1 MYLRGRHL
9 LVLGGTAVLAI
20 VVVLGGVVMTG
31 QAATVQQVVATNVCQ
46 PSPNAKPGTT
56 IGCVLT
62 VTNNGANSANS
73 VVVSDLVS
81 GGGTLLTT
89 SNSRCTISGNTL
101 TCTIG
106 KLTGAGTS
114 GATFSETHDIQL
126 PDSIPGAVDQTV
138 SGRYSPKPN
147 SRDSDQIGPVL
158 TTTTLDDSDDFDAKL
173 AKIDGDSVQTGQSIS
188 GSNPYSTGATV
199 SGTTAF
205 ASGLWVREVG
215 SPTPDVCPDGCY
227 GAQMIEFHINPLTG
241 TPYPASF
248 TMTIVIAGE
257 AIGAGT
263 KKEDLD
269 VRHHTTSGTYL
280 TPNCTTPP
288 ALPATDPTGDCVV
301 SKSIEPSTKEATIV
315 ITGPGTGNGPWGV
328 G

>member
-1 MYLRGRHL
+1 
-9 LVLGGTAVLAI
+9 
-20 VVVLGGVVMTG
+20 MTG

-46 PSPNAKPGTT
+46 PSPSAKPGTT

-62 VTNNGANSANS
+62 VTNNGTNSANS
-73 VVVSDLVS
+73 VIVANVVDA
-81 GGGTLLTT
+81 GATFLTT
-89 SNSRCTISGNTL
+89 SDSRCAISDDKLTL

-106 KLTGAGTS
+106 KLTGTGTP
-114 GATFSETHDIQL
+114 GATFSETHDVQL
-126 PDSIPGAVDQTV
+126 PSSPDDTVITQTV
-138 SGRYSPKPN
+138 RGRYSPKPN
-147 SRDSDQIGPVL
+147 SRDSDTIGPVL

-173 AKIDGDSVQTGQSIS
+173 AKNDGDSVQTGQSIS

-257 AIGAGT
+257 AIGSGT
-263 KKEDLD
+263 KTADLD

-288 ALPATDPTGDCVV
+288 APPATDPTGDCVV
-301 SKSIEPSTKEATIV
+301 SKSIDPSTKIATIV